1 MSAIEIL
8 IQIFLYGIALSM
20 DAFAVSIT
28 DGLTYS
34 DINKKKALFIALTF
48 GLMQAIMPLI
58 GFWLIELVELVA
70 GTDSSGNAGH
80 IVSVIVVWL
89 AFALILFI
97 GVKMLI
103 EGIKELKTKDEEKGE
118 SKKFSVKEVL
128 LFGVATAIDALATGV
143 AFHTG
148 LSKGYNC
155 AWYQSIWLHVTIV
168 LICTFVISL
177 IGVLLGKKITK
188 LFKGKYQIAEI
199 IGGCIL
205 ILLAVWIVLSHYLG
219 I

>member
-8 IQIFLYGIALSM
+8 VQIFLYGIALSM

-34 DINKKKALFIALTF
+34 DINKKKALFIAITF
-48 GLMQAIMPLI
+48 GVMQAIMPLI
-58 GFWLIELVELVA
+58 SFWLVELIEVLA
-70 GTDSSGNAGH
+70 GQASGSKAGH

-97 GVKMLI
+97 GIKMLV
-103 EGIKELKTKDEEKGE
+103 EGIRSLRHKDEETE
-118 SKKFSVKEVL
+118 TKKFSVKEVL
-128 LFGVATAIDALATGV
+128 LYGVATAIDALATGV

-148 LSKGYNC
+148 LSQGYAC
-155 AWYQSIWLHVTIV
+155 PWYQSIWLHVSIV
-168 LICTFVISL
+168 LVCTFVISL

-188 LFKGKYQIAEI
+188 LFKGKYEIAEI
-199 IGGCIL
+199 IGGSIL
-205 ILLAVWIVLSHYLG
+205 ILLAIWIVLSHYLG